1 MKAMYELLNEAR
13 QQGIELS
20 TIATPIEN
28 NHGFD
33 IYESEDFYLIDR
45 RYGEGFDEYP
55 KDYYTLDEAIDEGF
69 TYDVQFDDDCNSN
82 NKGWSKSID
91 YCKDYIDS
99 NNRTNECYFEDYKGG
114 VVSVICNETDEVVY
128 KEIVR

>member
-55 KDYYTLDEAIDEGF
+55 KDYYTLDEAIDEQANKSRF
-69 TYDVQFDDDCNSN
+69 IN
-82 NKGWSKSID
+82 NLIRKSIS
-91 YCKDYIDS
+91 K
-99 NNRTNECYFEDYKGG
+99 
-114 VVSVICNETDEVVY
+114 
-128 KEIVR
+128 